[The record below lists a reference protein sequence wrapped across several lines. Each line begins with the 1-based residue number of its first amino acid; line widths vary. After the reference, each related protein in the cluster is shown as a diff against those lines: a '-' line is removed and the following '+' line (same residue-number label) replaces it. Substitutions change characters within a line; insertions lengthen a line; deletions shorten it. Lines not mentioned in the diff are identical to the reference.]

1 MSTRSE
7 MLEKSLDDGSPAYFA
22 TQKDYGEAR
31 GVKKQSVSRWKKR
44 GLIVLADDGEGG
56 QLVDAVASDRRRA
69 EGQNPLKAQAAP
81 GPADDDDEDP
91 APRQSV
97 DPSRLASQQ
106 ADAVTRTFTAKTK
119 RVQYE
124 RLVGSLVDKKGM
136 SERWNRLAGRLVTA
150 IMMTA
155 IPAANRIDPKDPRKA
170 RGIIVEELRLGLEAF
185 ASDLGEELLEEA
197 AEEALALQQDHG

>member
-1 MSTRSE
+1 
-7 MLEKSLDDGSPAYFA
+7 
-22 TQKDYGEAR
+22 
-31 GVKKQSVSRWKKR
+31 
-44 GLIVLADDGEGG
+44 
-56 QLVDAVASDRRRA
+56 
-69 EGQNPLKAQAAP
+69 
-81 GPADDDDEDP
+81 
-91 APRQSV
+91 V